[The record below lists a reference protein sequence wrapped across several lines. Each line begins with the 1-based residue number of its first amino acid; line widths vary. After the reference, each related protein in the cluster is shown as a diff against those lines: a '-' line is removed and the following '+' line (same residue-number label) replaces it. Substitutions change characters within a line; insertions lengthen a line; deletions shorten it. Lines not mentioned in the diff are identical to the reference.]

1 MLLVGL
7 MIILVFLFNRIFNP
21 PPCYGCYSG
30 ITEQFRNELVQSG
43 YLKEEELP
51 KKMDMFDGD
60 EFEEYSKQIH
70 RLYERY
76 TGKKSPFTSYL

>member
-51 KKMDMFDGD
+51 KKIF
-60 EFEEYSKQIH
+60 S
-70 RLYERY
+70 
-76 TGKKSPFTSYL
+76 